1 MALESGDGAVA
12 PSKDVE
18 AGRKAAKYVKESGNS
33 ATRVSRVE
41 ISEVFFSAL
50 R

>member
-1 MALESGDGAVA
+1 VV

-18 AGRKAAKYVKESGNS
+18 ARRKAAKYVKESGNS
-33 ATRVSRVE
+33 ATRVSRAK
-41 ISEVFFSAL
+41 ISEVFLSAL